1 MCRLHV
7 LSSFIAIV
15 VGNNH
20 FDNCVIKPNVKKT
33 KLELFYTHSKN
44 TFISCTLWIHNG
56 FNLSLNSLSNE
67 FLLPLNVTQF
77 INCSS
82 QQNTVTAAIN
92 IKISDEDAYL
102 LYVTLTLFAIFF

>member
-20 FDNCVIKPNVKKT
+20 FDNCVIKTNVKKT

-44 TFISCTLWIHNG
+44 TFISCILWIHNG

-82 QQNTVTAAIN
+82 QQNTVAAAIN
-92 IKISDEDAYL
+92 IKISNED
-102 LYVTLTLFAIFF
+102 VTLTLFAIFFLKIK